1 MTALAD
7 TGDAPRRQWPLVL
20 LLVLPGV
27 ALLALAFLT
36 PVLWLAR
43 MSFNE
48 TLPGG
53 ALREAVTLANYQELF
68 IDPYFLE
75 ITLASIETSLEVTLI
90 ALVTSYPI
98 ALFLYRW
105 SSPWRGLL
113 IIVTISPL
121 LVGAVLRTYGWA
133 IILGDQGWVNG
144 LLRTLGLITEP
155 LRLINNR
162 TGVLIGL
169 SEILMPYMA
178 LSLIA
183 GFGRLD
189 RSLEEAATSLGAS
202 PLRTFLR
209 VTLPLS
215 LPGVALGSLLCFV
228 LAISSF
234 ITPKLLG
241 GGRVFLLATEIY
253 DQALTSLNWPLAAAI
268 SMVLLVL
275 FAAALALY
283 ARLTRGLGS

>member
-1 MTALAD
+1 MSLVSDGMDARRRGFAL
-7 TGDAPRRQWPLVL
+7 P

-27 ALLALAFLT
+27 ALLVVIFAV

-53 ALREAVTLANYQELF
+53 AMREGWTLANYAEF
-68 IDPYFLE
+68 FDDPYFLE
-75 ITLASIETSLEVTLI
+75 ITLGSIEMSLAVTAI
-90 ALVTSYPI
+90 ALVLSYPI

-105 SSPWRGLL
+105 ESRWRGLL
-113 IIVTISPL
+113 VVLTVSPL
-121 LVGAVLRTYGWA
+121 LVGAVVRTYGWV
-133 IILGDQGWVNG
+133 IILGDRGWVNS
-144 LLRTLGLITEP
+144 LFSALGLVSEP
-155 LRLINNR
+155 LRLVNNE
-162 TGVLIGL
+162 TGVIIGL

-178 LSLIA
+178 LALIA

-189 RSLEEAATSLGAS
+189 RSLEEAAMSLGAS
-202 PLRTFLR
+202 PVRTFLR

-253 DQALTSLNWPLAAAI
+253 DQALTTVNWPLASTI
-268 SMVLLVL
+268 SVMLLIL
-275 FAAALALY
+275 FALTLALY
-283 ARLTRGLGS
+283 SRLLRRLEP

>member
-1 MTALAD
+1 MPGPNAAASTS
-7 TGDAPRRQWPLVL
+7 PRRLLPA

-27 ALLALAFLT
+27 AILALSFLA
-36 PVLWLAR
+36 PVVWLAR
-43 MSFNE
+43 MSFNA

-53 ALREAVTLANYQELF
+53 AMREDWTLANYGAF
-68 IDPYFLE
+68 FDDPYFLE
-75 ITLASIETSLEVTLI
+75 ITLGSVELSLGVTAL
-90 ALVTSYPI
+90 ALVLSYPI

-105 SSPWRGLL
+105 NSPWRGLVVVL
-113 IIVTISPL
+113 TVSPL
-121 LVGAVLRTYGWA
+121 LVGAVVRTYGWI
-133 IILGDQGWVNG
+133 IILGDRGWVNG
-144 LLRTLGLITEP
+144 LLTALGLVSQP
-155 LRLINNR
+155 LRLVNNR
-162 TGVLIGL
+162 TGVVIGL

-178 LSLIA
+178 LALIA

-189 RSLEEAATSLGAS
+189 RTLEEAARSLGAS

-253 DQALTSLNWPLAAAI
+253 DQALTTLNWPLAASI
-268 SMVLLVL
+268 SVVLLAL
-275 FAAALALY
+275 FALALLLY
-283 ARLTRGLGS
+283 GRLTRGLAA